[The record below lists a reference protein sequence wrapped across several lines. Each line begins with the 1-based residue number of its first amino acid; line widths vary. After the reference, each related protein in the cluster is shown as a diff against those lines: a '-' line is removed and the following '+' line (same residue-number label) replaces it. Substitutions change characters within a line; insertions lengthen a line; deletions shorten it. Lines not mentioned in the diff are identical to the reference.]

1 MGTGRQ
7 QAWQA
12 RLWRQRRRE
21 AAADR
26 LEPSTNDAIERDD
39 RPSSIDRKERDDSE
53 RGRQGSGESG
63 GARVRRR
70 KLSTK
75 PSGEMRDHP
84 ASTSGTG
91 GQEVVRARR
100 WRERRR
106 KAAPTGARN
115 TYSIERN
122 WKLPNI
128 NQEGLD
134 DCKHGRQGSG
144 DGGGARQRR
153 RELANNYISYIERP
167 ETNKDRPVDDQ

>member
-26 LEPSTNDAIERDD
+26 LEPSNNDAIERDD

-75 PSGEMRDHP
+75 PSSESRDHP

-128 NQEGLD
+128 KTRRDWTTASMAGKALAMAEA
-134 DCKHGRQGSG
+134 RGSG
-144 DGGGARQRR
+144 DGSSQTIIYR
-153 RELANNYISYIERP
+153 ISSGPRP
-167 ETNKDRPVDDQ
+167 TRIDL

>member
-1 MGTGRQ
+1 VGTGRQ

-26 LEPSTNDAIERDD
+26 LEPSNNDAIERDD

-75 PSGEMRDHP
+75 PSSESRDHP

-106 KAAPTGARN
+106 EAAPTGALKP
-115 TYSIERN
+115 Y
-122 WKLPNI
+122 NI
-128 NQEGLD
+128 SQRGLD
-134 DCKHGRQGSG
+134 DRKHGRQGSSES
-144 DGGGARQRR
+144 GGAKQRR
-153 RELANNYISYIERP
+153 RELSNNNAIERIEIP
-167 ETNKDRPVDDQ
+167 PSIYQ